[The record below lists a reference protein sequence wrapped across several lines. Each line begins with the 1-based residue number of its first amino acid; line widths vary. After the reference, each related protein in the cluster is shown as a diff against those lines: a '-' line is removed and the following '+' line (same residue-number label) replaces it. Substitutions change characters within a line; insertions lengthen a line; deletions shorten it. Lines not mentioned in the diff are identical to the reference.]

1 MVVTGATVGYESLTG
16 TNLDN
21 RMALY
26 SCVSVAQHS
35 VIWHGICNGVIVGHD
50 AVVQMGPRSGNFS
63 SAKKIWEV
71 LELMIRT
78 FLAVVLMVVCATASA
93 DVRVLNK
100 PVTCGNT
107 SVVLKT
113 LVDEFEETPQWQ
125 GENSAE
131 GTRFLLTVNLKTGA
145 WTLVELTSVTAC
157 VIGVGEN
164 ASSRWGT
171 PVVHTL

>member
-1 MVVTGATVGYESLTG
+1 MK
-16 TNLDN
+16 N
-21 RMALY
+21 
-26 SCVSVAQHS
+26 
-35 VIWHGICNGVIVGHD
+35 IC
-50 AVVQMGPRSGNFS
+50 
-63 SAKKIWEV
+63 AKKIGEV
-71 LELMIRT
+71 LEHMMKM
-78 FLAVVLMVVCATASA
+78 FLAMVLMVVCATASA

-125 GENSAE
+125 GSNEE
-131 GTRFLLTVNLKTGA
+131 QGTRFLLTVNLKTGA
-145 WTLVELTSVTAC
+145 WTLVELTAVTAC

-171 PVVHTL
+171 PAVHTL